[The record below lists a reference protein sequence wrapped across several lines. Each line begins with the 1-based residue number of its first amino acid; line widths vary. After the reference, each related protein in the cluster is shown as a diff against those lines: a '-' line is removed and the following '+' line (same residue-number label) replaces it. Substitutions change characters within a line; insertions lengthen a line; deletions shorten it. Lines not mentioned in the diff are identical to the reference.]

1 MVRNTAKRKKNRKKG
16 SQEINPCYLNWIH
29 CQWREK
35 AWMNDLKDP
44 PVVSHTWQL
53 NSKLKVKT
61 PFYLVGF
68 IFILEE
74 MQGGGKQQSLSKQ
87 K

>member
-1 MVRNTAKRKKNRKKG
+1 
-16 SQEINPCYLNWIH
+16 
-29 CQWREK
+29 
-35 AWMNDLKDP
+35 MNDLKDP

-74 MQGGGKQQSLSKQ
+74 MQGGGGTTEFKQTEIGCGFNIKN
-87 K
+87 KR